1 MEEHIEQLPED
12 DWVDQDLL
20 TRELAS
26 ELLDEEIT
34 AETKRL
40 NDSENADGEVFSP
53 ADRERRIAAMVA
65 VRDRHRDPSVVRVRG
80 VADRASGETS
90 SDSDA
95 PR

>member
-34 AETKRL
+34 AETQRL
-40 NDSENADGEVFSP
+40 GDSGVDGDLFSR

-65 VRDRHRDPSVVRVRG
+65 VRDRHRDPDGARVRG
-80 VADRASGETS
+80 VDDRGSRETS
-90 SDSDA
+90 SDPDA
-95 PR
+95 AR

>member
-34 AETKRL
+34 AETERL
-40 NDSENADGEVFSP
+40 GDSDADGELFSR

-65 VRDRHRDPSVVRVRG
+65 VRDRHRDPDIARVRG
-80 VADRASGETS
+80 VKHPISDAAP
-90 SDSDA
+90 SDSDSA
-95 PR
+95 R